1 MQTFRAYLTGPGG
14 TIAWAAWIEAADQS
28 SAELRARE
36 LCDHG
41 DPTVDL
47 WSAAARLP
55 NSAYDLE
62 AV

>member
-1 MQTFRAYLTGPGG
+1 MQTFRAYLAGPGG
-14 TIAWAAWIEAADQS
+14 AITWAAWIEAVDQP
-28 SAELRARE
+28 SAELRARA
-36 LCDHG
+36 LCSQG
-41 DPTVDL
+41 TPMVDL